1 MGSATPNGVIAVF
14 LWGRGRVVG
23 SVGSRVQDEFDRRFP
38 ELRTENYRHVQFPY
52 AFDAAQL
59 EGELA
64 LMMADLQADETEKL
78 RYESMS
84 IDKFWLGMDERHEQI
99 GHYVT
104 KDLVK
109 FGTTY
114 MLARQHFL
122 QCWPL
127 NRNIEPALLMNTL
140 NIT

>member
-1 MGSATPNGVIAVF
+1 M
-14 LWGRGRVVG
+14 G

-64 LMMADLQADETEKL
+64 LMMADLQADETKKL

-84 IDKFWLGMDERHEQI
+84 IDKFWLGMDERHELI
-99 GHYVT
+99 SHYVT
-104 KDLVK
+104 KHLVK

-114 MLARQHFL
+114 ACEAAFSTMLAIKSKYRT
-122 QCWPL
+122 
-127 NRNIEPALLMNTL
+127 R
-140 NIT
+140 ITNEHLEHNLVIAITNYTHQDTFAY